1 MPVFCRCTAVAA
13 LSASLLTGLSLPIH
27 AAAVKSDH
35 VEAELVAEASALV
48 RGADNNLA
56 LRLVP
61 EAGWHVYWRNPG
73 DSGIPTSLSWTLPEG
88 VTAGALQW
96 PYPHRE
102 TLGDIVN
109 YGYAEAVLLPVT
121 LSLPVEFASDS
132 PLSLKA
138 KAKWLVCKDV
148 CIPGSAELELIL
160 PVVTDSAATA
170 VNEAQRD
177 GFAKARAELPQP
189 APADWKLNF
198 AINGTGDDKVLALA
212 LRRGAIRSDGEMSF
226 FPYANDLINH
236 SAPPRWAK
244 DADGGLRLSQTLSP
258 YFVKVPETVDGVLV
272 IHDGDQDKAWE
283 IRATPGAVATVPA
296 SAAKPADIEASA
308 PATTGDTPGYLAVL
322 LFALLG
328 GLVLNLMPCVFP
340 VLSIKA
346 ISLVEA
352 RGATAMRQ
360 RAHAL
365 FYTAG
370 VLLTFG
376 GLAGLLL
383 VLRSYGAAIGWGFQ
397 LQQPAFVAA
406 LAYLFFA
413 MGLSMSG
420 VVEFGTRLMGVG
432 QSLVSAGGYRS
443 SFFTGVLAVAVASPC
458 TAPFMG
464 TALGYALAQ
473 PAAVALSVFVALGL
487 GLALPFLAIGFF
499 PALAKALPR
508 PGAWMETFKQFM
520 AFPLYLTAIWLLW
533 VLGGLTD
540 RNGMTVA
547 LLGLVLIA
555 FALWLWN
562 RDGGLSRVLKLA
574 ALAGALA
581 LLAAPMLDKR
591 SATPA
596 TAHGVGIEPYSDQR
610 LAALRAEGRT
620 VFVNFTADWCITCKV
635 NERVALASGAVK
647 AAFVDRQV
655 VWLEGDWTRED
666 PLITRTLEKFGR
678 SGVPLYLV
686 YAGSAEPTVLPQLLT
701 PDLVLAALPPAT
713 AKP

>member
-1 MPVFCRCTAVAA
+1 MRALPYTTAILVALA
-13 LSASLLTGLSLPIH
+13 GAAFSVSAQ
-27 AAAVKSDH
+27 AAAVKTEH
-35 VEAELVAEASALV
+35 VEAELVSEANALV
-48 RGADNNLA
+48 SGADNTLA
-56 LRLVP
+56 LRIEP
-61 EAGWHVYWRNPG
+61 EKGWHVYWRNPG
-73 DSGIPTSLSWTLPEG
+73 DSGIQTSISWTLPEG
-88 VTAGALQW
+88 VAAGDLQW

-109 YGYAEAVLLPVT
+109 YGYGDEVLLPITV
-121 LSLPVEFASDS
+121 SLAPGLTAGA

-138 KAKWLVCKDV
+138 KAKWLVCKDL
-148 CIPGSAELELIL
+148 CIPGSAELELSL
-160 PVVTDSAATA
+160 PVIADSAAATI
-170 VNEAQRD
+170 NEAQRA

-189 APADWKLNF
+189 APADWTLHFQVYDSSSPKDF
-198 AINGTGDDKVLALA
+198 ALA
-212 LRRGAIRSDGEMSF
+212 VRRGAITSDGKVSF
-226 FPYANDLINH
+226 FPYAGDLIGH
-236 SAPPRWAK
+236 SAAPRWTK
-244 DADGGLRLSQTLSP
+244 DADGSLRLSQTLSDYYTKAP
-258 YFVKVPETVDGVLV
+258 DKVDGVLV
-272 IHDGDQDKAWE
+272 VHDGDQDKAWD
-283 IRATPGAVATVPA
+283 ISAKPGKVALVPV
-296 SAAKPADIEASA
+296 SAAKPVEELPPAAA
-308 PATTGDTPGYLAVL
+308 PSPNYLLVL
-322 LFALLG
+322 LLALLG

-352 RGATAMRQ
+352 RGATAARQ

-370 VLLTFG
+370 VLLTFA

-383 VLRSYGAAIGWGFQ
+383 VLRGSGSVIGWGFQ

-413 MGLSMSG
+413 MGLSLSG

-432 QSLVSAGGYRS
+432 QSLVGSGGYRA

-473 PAAVALSVFVALGL
+473 PAAVALSVFMALGL

-499 PALAKALPR
+499 PVLAKALPR

-520 AFPLYLTAIWLLW
+520 AFPLYLTALWLIW

-547 LLGLVLIA
+547 LLGLLLIA
-555 FALWLWN
+555 FALWLWK
-562 RDGGLSRVLKLA
+562 RTGLVSGALKLA
-574 ALAGALA
+574 AIAAALA
-581 LLAAPMLDKR
+581 LLASPMMTKIA
-591 SATPA
+591 ATHVA
-596 TAHGVGIEPYSDQR
+596 AQGVGYEPYSEAR
-610 LAALRAEGRT
+610 LAELRAEGRT

-635 NERVALASGAVK
+635 NERVALASDAVK
-647 AAFVDRQV
+647 NAFAERKV

-666 PLITRTLEKFGR
+666 PLITRTLEHFGR

-686 YAGSAEPTVLPQLLT
+686 YAGAAEPAVLPQLLT
-701 PDLVLAALPPAT
+701 PEMVVAALPPAVQ
-713 AKP
+713 APNP